1 MGAWIWRRCTG
12 CPTPE
17 KVDLYNLQKDLKEF
31 TRRIRLMEHFYSDE
45 KMEGDFS
52 DMPAFK
58 KKSNW
63 CPARNRE
70 VAIEKYVEALEKK
83 ILSHGFN
90 EP

>member
-1 MGAWIWRRCTG
+1 M
-12 CPTPE
+12 
-17 KVDLYNLQKDLKEF
+17 YNLQKDIKEF
-31 TRRIRLMEHFYSDE
+31 TRRIRLREYFYSGE
-45 KMEGDFS
+45 KMDADFS
-52 DMPAFK
+52 DMPAFR

-83 ILSHGFN
+83 ILSLGFN